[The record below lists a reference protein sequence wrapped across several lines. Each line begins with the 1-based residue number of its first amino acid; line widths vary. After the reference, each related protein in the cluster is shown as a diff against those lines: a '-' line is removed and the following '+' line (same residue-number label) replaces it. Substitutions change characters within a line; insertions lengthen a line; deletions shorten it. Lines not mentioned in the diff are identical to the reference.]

1 MDRSVTP
8 ESVITDSL
16 ARLVTELVRDD
27 DRRGP
32 EAEPESVSG
41 EVQTTWAA

>member
-8 ESVITDSL
+8 ECVITQSL
-16 ARLVTELVRDD
+16 ARLVTELERDD

-32 EAEPESVSG
+32 EAEPEG
-41 EVQTTWAA
+41 AAKGVTK

>member
-8 ESVITDSL
+8 ECVISPPLASL
-16 ARLVTELVRDD
+16 VDELVRDD

-32 EAEPESVSG
+32 EAEPECVRG
-41 EVQTTWAA
+41 EVTTWAA